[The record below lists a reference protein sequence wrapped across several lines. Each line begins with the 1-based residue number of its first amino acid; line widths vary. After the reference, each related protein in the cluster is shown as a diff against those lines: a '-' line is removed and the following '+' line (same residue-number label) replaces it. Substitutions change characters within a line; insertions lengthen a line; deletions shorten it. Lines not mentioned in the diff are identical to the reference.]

1 MVLNSKQNPSY
12 MNSSEDQTMM
22 ANGFEEAII
31 GLDTSGEVF
40 RVVYD
45 IDAIISILMERDE
58 MTEEDALE
66 YFSYNVQG
74 SYVGEGTPI
83 YVYGG
88 GHDRVLELI
97 SNS

>member
-1 MVLNSKQNPSY
+1 
-12 MNSSEDQTMM
+12 MNTKETQQAMKGSEDQTMI

-40 RVVYD
+40 RIVYD
-45 IDAIISILMERDE
+45 IDTIIQILMDRDG

-66 YFSYNVQG
+66 HFSYNIQG
-74 SYVGEGTPI
+74 SYVGEGTPL

-88 GHDRVLELI
+88 DHERVLELL
-97 SNS
+97 SNF

>member
-1 MVLNSKQNPSY
+1 ME
-12 MNSSEDQTMM
+12 SSQDQTMM
-22 ANGFEEAII
+22 ANGFGETII
-31 GLDTSGEVF
+31 GIDTSGEVF

-66 YFSYNVQG
+66 HFSYNIQG
-74 SYVGEGTPI
+74 SYVGTGTPL

-88 GHDRVLELI
+88 GHERILELM
-97 SNS
+97 SQL

>member
-1 MVLNSKQNPSY
+1 
-12 MNSSEDQTMM
+12 MNMKETQQVMKDSEDQTML
-22 ANGFEEAII
+22 ATSFEEAII

-66 YFSYNVQG
+66 HFSYNILG
-74 SYVGEGTPI
+74 SYVGKGTPI
-83 YVYGG
+83 YVNGG
-88 GHDRVLELI
+88 GHERVLELM
-97 SNS
+97 SNL

>member
-1 MVLNSKQNPSY
+1 
-12 MNSSEDQTMM
+12 MNTKETQQVMKSNQDQTMM

-58 MTEEDALE
+58 MTEEDAIDH
-66 YFSYNVQG
+66 FSYNIQG
-74 SYVGEGTPI
+74 SYVGGGTPL

-88 GHDRVLELI
+88 GQERILELM
-97 SNS
+97 SNF

>member
-1 MVLNSKQNPSY
+1 MKDSK
-12 MNSSEDQTMM
+12 DQTML
-22 ANGFEEAII
+22 ADGFEEAII
-31 GLDTSGEVF
+31 GLDASQEVV

-66 YFSYNVQG
+66 HFGYNIQG
-74 SYVGEGTPI
+74 AYVGEGTPI

-88 GHDRVLELI
+88 GHERVLELI
-97 SNS
+97 SNL

>member
-1 MVLNSKQNPSY
+1 
-12 MNSSEDQTMM
+12 MNSSEDQTML
-22 ANGFEEAII
+22 ATGFEEAII
-31 GLDTSGEVF
+31 GLDTSGDVF

-88 GHDRVLELI
+88 GHERVLELI

>member
-1 MVLNSKQNPSY
+1 MENNQ
-12 MNSSEDQTMM
+12 DQTMM

-31 GLDTSGEVF
+31 GIDTSGEVF

-58 MTEEDALE
+58 MTEEGALE
-66 YFSYNVQG
+66 HFSYNIQG
-74 SYVGEGTPI
+74 SYVGTGTPL

-88 GHDRVLELI
+88 GHERILELM
-97 SNS
+97 SQL

>member
-1 MVLNSKQNPSY
+1 
-12 MNSSEDQTMM
+12 MNSSEDQTML
-22 ANGFEEAII
+22 ATGFEEAII
-31 GLDTSGEVF
+31 GLDTSQEVF

-97 SNS
+97 SNF